1 MKNSKAIL
9 VILSLLFVTACTNEV
24 ENVSE
29 ATSLSK
35 VESVEEVESQL
46 SEREKLEE
54 QLIATP
60 DAHSSDW
67 NLILVNNDHILTE
80 DLDFEKFQSAS
91 GEVMDARI
99 AEGFSRMISDGE
111 AQGLSFILESGYR
124 SFGYQQDIYNSVYN
138 KNLQDSSTSEEA
150 IQKTEAYIAIPGSSE
165 HMTGL
170 ALDITEPSLHH
181 IENGLIEEFED
192 TAEGQWLH
200 SHAPEY
206 GFVLRY
212 PRDKEEDIDVNYES
226 WHFRYV
232 GVENAKYMQENDL
245 VLEEYIEQLQHNES
259 IRQAIADLEE

>member
-1 MKNSKAIL
+1 ML
-9 VILSLLFVTACTNEV
+9 VILSSIVLAACANEA
-24 ENVSE
+24 ESVSE
-29 ATSLSK
+29 ATSLPT
-35 VESVEEVESQL
+35 VESAEEVESQL
-46 SEREKLEE
+46 NEKQELEE

-60 DAHSSDW
+60 DAHSGDW

-80 DLDFEKFQSAS
+80 DLDFEKFQSTG

-99 AEGFSRMISDGE
+99 AEDFSRMISDGE

-170 ALDITEPSLHH
+170 ALDITEPGLHH

-200 SHAPEY
+200 SHAPDY

-212 PRDKEEDIDVNYES
+212 PRDKKDVIDVNYES

-232 GVENAKYMQENDL
+232 GIENAKYMQENDL

-259 IRQAIADLEE
+259 IRQTIANLEE